1 LVGQEYELE
10 KKLTPP
16 NPKGRNQYSEV
27 GRQNDAEPQERT
39 RERLAKDHGV
49 STKTVE
55 RSADLY
61 NSVKIIGDVAP
72 SVGFRLMDSH
82 EKEVFKGNAP
92 SPENLGVDRDGSHN
106 GKGFAGCLF
115 QPPT

>member
-1 LVGQEYELE
+1 MVGREAELERKLVGR
-10 KKLTPP
+10 
-16 NPKGRNQYSEV
+16 PKSDTAKMP
-27 GRQNDAEPQERT
+27 QNEAIDSERT

-82 EKEVFKGNAP
+82 EKEYLKAMLQRGE
-92 SPENLGVDRDGSHN
+92 SPRWTR
-106 GKGFAGCLF
+106 KAAI
-115 QPPT
+115 